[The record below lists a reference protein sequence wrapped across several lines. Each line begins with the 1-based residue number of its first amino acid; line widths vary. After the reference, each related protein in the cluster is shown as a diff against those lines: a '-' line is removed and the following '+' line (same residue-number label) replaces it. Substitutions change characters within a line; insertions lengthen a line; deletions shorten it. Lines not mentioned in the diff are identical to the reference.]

1 MVVAFA
7 VCGASGGGADEPNAV
22 VLRLEQA
29 KAAVAAGNPAAA
41 AGAYLELAALYR
53 HGGDRVS
60 AAAADL
66 EAARALVDLD
76 RYDEADR
83 VLAASGDDDHDAS
96 AAAQRIHL
104 RVVALERQGRH
115 GEARAVLAQASR
127 SLPDAAWNRELGDDA
142 HRLGVEPRTHP
153 WSGVTWAL
161 LAIAGAL
168 ALASYLWR
176 RRRAEIA
183 TVGVAFFFAVGLAE
197 ATLRLAV
204 PAPSEVRH
212 LLHPP
217 SRTVVFHP
225 EPGVMPGVE
234 YRESRFTT
242 NAEGLR
248 GRPLP
253 GPGELRV
260 LAIGGSTTETMYLDD
275 PDAWTAVLERGLAKK
290 LGKPVWV
297 GNAGKSG
304 LTTFAHVSQV
314 HLYVDEL
321 RPDVIVMQ
329 AGINDLT
336 MCISGGRHELL
347 ANAKAF
353 HWEDAWDE
361 YGRRVFAQV
370 NVPDVRHEL
379 RLQTLMERAF
389 DRVVSPNGKPIVPA
403 TAVVQDKEASYYRV
417 LRGKRAA
424 SEKIDAA
431 PDLSMCLEAFEGNLR
446 RIVGIVR
453 PRNIDLVLVTQGALY
468 RAPMPPDDE
477 RLLWFGSVDESFFNA
492 KPPAKYYTAE
502 VMAAALAEY
511 NAVTLRIC
519 REYGFTCIDADAILE
534 RTTANYYDDV
544 HMNVAGAR
552 RFGEGIVPAL
562 ADRLRRR

>member
-1 MVVAFA
+1 MAFA
-7 VCGASGGGADEPNAV
+7 VSGASGAGADEPSEV

-29 KAAVAAGNPAAA
+29 KAAVAAGDPAAA
-41 AGAYLELAALYR
+41 AGAYRDLAALYR
-53 HGGDRVS
+53 RGGDRVS
-60 AAAADL
+60 AAAADV
-66 EAARALVDLD
+66 EAARALIDLG

-83 VLAASGDDDHDAS
+83 VLATSSDDDGDAIGHAKRS
-96 AAAQRIHL
+96 HL
-104 RVVALERQGRH
+104 RVIALERRGDRD
-115 GEARAVLAQASR
+115 GARAVLAQAGR
-127 SLPDAAWNRELGDDA
+127 SLSDTTWDRELGDDA
-142 HRLGVEPRTHP
+142 HRLGVAPRTRL
-153 WSGVTWAL
+153 WGGITWAL
-161 LAIAGAL
+161 VAIAGTFAIV
-168 ALASYLWR
+168 SYLWR

-183 TVGVAFFFAVGLAE
+183 TAGVAFFLAVGLAE
-197 ATLRLAV
+197 ATLRLVV

-225 EPGVMPGVE
+225 EAGVMPGVE

-248 GRPLP
+248 GNPLP
-253 GPGELRV
+253 GPGTLRV

-275 PDAWTAVLERGLAKK
+275 SDAWTAVLERGLAKN
-290 LGKPVWV
+290 LGKPAWV

-347 ANAKAF
+347 TSAKAF
-353 HWEDAWDE
+353 RWEDAWDE

-389 DRVVSPNGKPIVPA
+389 DRVASRNGKPIVPA
-403 TAVVQDKEASYYRV
+403 TAIVQDKEASYYRV

-424 SEKIDAA
+424 SEKIGVA
-431 PDLSMCLEAFEGNLR
+431 PDLSRCLEAFEDNLR

-468 RAPMPPDDE
+468 RVPMPPEDE
-477 RLLWFGSVDESFFNA
+477 RLLWFGSVDESFFGA
-492 KPPAKYYTAE
+492 KPPARYYTAE
-502 VMAAALAEY
+502 VMADALAEY

-519 REYGFTCIDADAILE
+519 REFGLTCIDADVILE

-544 HMNVAGAR
+544 HMNIAGAR